1 MNSRITLI
9 AVLVLSVSFSCHAQ
23 TTATCDHWTFFK
35 TFSPSGINR
44 WNTVVGSA
52 TESGGIPQFPPVS
65 GYIRWANGGVQKY
78 KFPSATETHL
88 SKRNASGVIVGDV
101 DFNHGLIVSG
111 SSATTIDYPG
121 APQTILT
128 GINKWD
134 SMVGSYQY
142 NDDADFGQEWT
153 GFKMWKNGSFTS
165 SNAPGA
171 INTNPTSISDT
182 GVVVGW
188 YESRAEAVPFAA
200 DPSHGFVL
208 ANGVYKTVSYP
219 NAFRTSLND
228 INSAGLIVGSWGDSD
243 GNGGG
248 FLFVNGKFKDVLTPS
263 GASTA
268 VNGINDNVVCDRY
281 LQRGVVH
288 SAVPVR
294 RSLRKSNPG
303 LPTVHPSRTYS
314 LNPGE

>member
-1 MNSRITLI
+1 MSARPILFSI
-9 AVLVLSVSFSCHAQ
+9 VLVFASILCVGQ
-23 TTATCDHWTFFK
+23 TKATCDHWTFFK
-35 TFSPSGINR
+35 NFSASGINQ

-78 KFPSATETHL
+78 KFPGATETRF
-88 SKRNASGVIVGDV
+88 SKRNASGVSVGDV
-101 DFNHGLIVSG
+101 DFNHGLIVTG

-142 NDDADFGQEWT
+142 NDDADFGPEWT
-153 GFKMWKNGSFTS
+153 GFKMWKNGSF
-165 SNAPGA
+165 ARIEPPGA
-171 INTNPTSISDT
+171 LNTNPNSISDT
-182 GVVVGW
+182 GIVVGG
-188 YESRAEAVPFAA
+188 YVAADEAVPFAP

-228 INSAGLIVGSWGDSD
+228 INSAGVIVGSWGDSV
-243 GNGGG
+243 GNVGG
-248 FLFVNGKFKDVLTPS
+248 FLFVNGKFKDVLTP
-263 GASTA
+263 GGESTA
-268 VNGINDNVVCDRY
+268 VNGINNNGYVT
-281 LQRGVVH
+281 GTS
-288 SAVPVR
+288 SAG
-294 RSLRKSNPG
+294 SFIA
-303 LPTVHPSRTYS
+303 HCQ
-314 LNPGE
+314 

>member
-1 MNSRITLI
+1 MSARPILFSV
-9 AVLVLSVSFSCHAQ
+9 VLVFASILCAGQ
-23 TTATCDHWTFFK
+23 TKATCDHWTFFK
-35 TFSPSGINR
+35 SFSASGINQ

-78 KFPSATETHL
+78 KFPGATETRF
-88 SKRNASGVIVGDV
+88 SKRNASGVSVGDV
-101 DFNHGLIVSG
+101 DFNHGLIVTG

-142 NDDADFGQEWT
+142 NDDADFGPEWT
-153 GFKMWKNGSFTS
+153 GFKMWKNGSF
-165 SNAPGA
+165 ARIEPPGA
-171 INTNPTSISDT
+171 LNTNPNSISDT
-182 GVVVGW
+182 GIVVGG
-188 YESRAEAVPFAA
+188 YVAADEAVPFAP

-219 NAFRTSLND
+219 NAFGTSLND
-228 INSAGLIVGSWGDSD
+228 INSAGVIVGSWGGSD

-248 FLFVNGKFKDVLTPS
+248 FLFVNGKFKDVLTP
-263 GASTA
+263 GGESTA
-268 VNGINDNVVCDRY
+268 VNGINNNGYVI
-281 LQRGVVH
+281 GTS
-288 SAVPVR
+288 SAG
-294 RSLRKSNPG
+294 SFIA
-303 LPTVHPSRTYS
+303 HCQ
-314 LNPGE
+314 

>member
-1 MNSRITLI
+1 MSARPILFSV
-9 AVLVLSVSFSCHAQ
+9 VLVFASILCAGQ

-35 TFSPSGINR
+35 TFSASGINQ

-52 TESGGIPQFPPVS
+52 IESGGTTGLPPVS

-78 KFPSATETHL
+78 KFPGATETHL

-101 DFNHGLIVSG
+101 DFNHGLIVTG

-121 APQTILT
+121 APQTMLT

-134 SMVGSYQY
+134 SMVGTYQY
-142 NDDADFGQEWT
+142 NDDADFGPEWT

-165 SNAPGA
+165 IDAPGA
-171 INTNPTSISDT
+171 LNTNPNSISDT
-182 GVVVGW
+182 GIVVGW
-188 YESRAEAVPFAA
+188 YVAAAEAVPFAA

-219 NAFRTSLND
+219 NAFSTSLND
-228 INSAGLIVGSWGDSD
+228 INSAGIIVGSWGDSD

-248 FLFVNGKFKDVLTPS
+248 FLFVNGKFKDVLTPG

-268 VNGINDNVVCDRY
+268 VNGINDNGYVT
-281 LQRGVVH
+281 GTS
-288 SAVPVR
+288 SAG
-294 RSLRKSNPG
+294 SF
-303 LPTVHPSRTYS
+303 TAQCQ
-314 LNPGE
+314 

>member
-1 MNSRITLI
+1 MSARPILFSV
-9 AVLVLSVSFSCHAQ
+9 VLVFASILCAGQ
-23 TTATCDHWTFFK
+23 TKATCDHWTFFK
-35 TFSPSGINR
+35 SFSASGINQ

-78 KFPSATETHL
+78 KFPGATETRF
-88 SKRNASGVIVGDV
+88 SKRNASGVSVGDV
-101 DFNHGLIVSG
+101 DFNHGLIVTG

-142 NDDADFGQEWT
+142 NDDADFGPEWT
-153 GFKMWKNGSFTS
+153 GFKMWKNGSF
-165 SNAPGA
+165 ARIEPPGA
-171 INTNPTSISDT
+171 LNTNPNSISDT
-182 GVVVGW
+182 GIVVGG
-188 YESRAEAVPFAA
+188 YVAADEAVPFAP

-219 NAFRTSLND
+219 NAFGTSLND
-228 INSAGLIVGSWGDSD
+228 INSAGVIVGSWGGSD

-248 FLFVNGKFKDVLTPS
+248 FLFVNGKFKDVLTPG

-268 VNGINDNVVCDRY
+268 VNGINDNGYVT
-281 LQRGVVH
+281 GTS
-288 SAVPVR
+288 SAG
-294 RSLRKSNPG
+294 SFIA
-303 LPTVHPSRTYS
+303 HCQ
-314 LNPGE
+314 